1 MTTSVS
7 ASYAELGKTPQQLC
21 AERTRRI
28 LDATQLKQPD
38 RVPIIVRFNF
48 MLAALAKTTK
58 LDLYEHPEKAKAAL
72 INAAL
77 RFQPDA
83 AQGLFGSPEPSRAL
97 GDVMTRWPG
106 YGLDANG
113 SFQYHEEEYMKA
125 EDYDAFLADPVDWA
139 IRVYLPRTCKELEG
153 LKELPPLAQILGGFY
168 GVVFSLLGPLASP
181 GVRRAA
187 QALAKASD
195 AHARWLENQGELVK
209 SMEAAGFPMLPFE
222 NCGLNAPF
230 DFMSDA
236 LRAMRGIFLDMHRCP
251 DKLLAAEDIVART
264 QTDYAIAAC
273 RAMGNPYVFFPLH
286 RGSDEFISLEK
297 FERFYWPQLKAM
309 LLELIEAGLI
319 PMVFYEGTWNKRL
332 KYLAELPKGKTIGY
346 FHRTDLFKAKEV
358 IGDVMCIEGGMPV
371 SLLVGGAVQE
381 VREHTKRLC
390 QEVGKGGGFIMA
402 TSTGELE
409 GANPDLVQAW
419 VDATREF
426 GAY

>member
-1 MTTSVS
+1 MTTS
-7 ASYAELGKTPQQLC
+7 APATHAEAGKTPQQLC
-21 AERTRRI
+21 AERAQRL

-38 RVPIIVRFNF
+38 RVPIKIRFNF

-58 LDLYEHPEKAKAAL
+58 LDLYEHPEKANAVL
-72 INAAL
+72 VNAAL

-83 AQGLFGSPEPSRAL
+83 ALGLFGSPEPSRAL
-97 GDVMTRWPG
+97 GDRMTKWPG

-113 SFQYHEEEYMKA
+113 SFQWVEEEYMKA

-139 IRVYLPRTCKELEG
+139 IRVYLPRTCRELEG
-153 LKELPPLAQILGGFY
+153 LKELPPLGQILGGFY
-168 GVVFSLLGPLASP
+168 GVVFGILPPLASP
-181 GVRRAA
+181 GVQRSVQALGKAA
-187 QALAKASD
+187 QAHMA
-195 AHARWLENQGELVK
+195 WLRQQEALVK

-222 NCGLNAPF
+222 NCVLNAPF
-230 DFMSDA
+230 DFMCNA

-251 DKLLAAEDIVART
+251 DKLLAAQDKMGRM
-264 QTDYAIAAC
+264 QTDYAIALC
-273 RAMGNPYVFFPLH
+273 RSIGCPYVFFPLH
-286 RGSDEFISLEK
+286 RGSDEFISIDK
-297 FERFYWPQLKAM
+297 FERFYWPQLTKVF
-309 LLELIEAGLI
+309 LELIEAGLT
-319 PMVFYEGTWNKRL
+319 PLVFYEGTWNKRL

-371 SLLVGGAVQE
+371 SLLAGGTVQE

-419 VDATREF
+419 VDATKEF
-426 GAY
+426 GA